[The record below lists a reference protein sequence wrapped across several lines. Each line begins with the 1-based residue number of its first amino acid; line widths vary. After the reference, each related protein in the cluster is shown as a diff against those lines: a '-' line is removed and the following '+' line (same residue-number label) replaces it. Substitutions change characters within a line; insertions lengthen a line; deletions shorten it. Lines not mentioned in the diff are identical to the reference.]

1 MYTFFCNV
9 RRGVRVGSGRVGN
22 VETTQFSF
30 LLQIKIIGRL
40 YSFAIEQN
48 QTDKKYMYFV
58 SLLQTILMQW
68 WDNIIKLTR
77 TNIQIYSDT
86 ALYTERISEYIHMR
100 HIYRTNIRIY
110 LYSRNSTNTNKNNIR
125 GSFYSNIWKFVLIT
139 DWRIFQKGS
148 LMLSE
153 NKISHWIFLNA

>member
-58 SLLQTILMQW
+58 SLLQTILMQ
-68 WDNIIKLTR
+68 
-77 TNIQIYSDT
+77 
-86 ALYTERISEYIHMR
+86 
-100 HIYRTNIRIY
+100 
-110 LYSRNSTNTNKNNIR
+110 
-125 GSFYSNIWKFVLIT
+125 
-139 DWRIFQKGS
+139 
-148 LMLSE
+148 
-153 NKISHWIFLNA
+153 